1 MEGFVRQ
8 PLLEQLKVSYAEYTE
23 FHIDI
28 VLASEQGGSIA
39 AALHPGLA
47 PFSSP
52 LRGFLHCVI
61 PALTERTTIGIHA
74 SAVLLPTSSRQILA
88 YIPPFS

>member
-1 MEGFVRQ
+1 MRHSMLG
-8 PLLEQLKVSYAEYTE
+8 LWKISSAEYTE

-28 VLASEQGGSIA
+28 ALASEQGGSIA

-52 LRGFLHCVI
+52 LRGFLHYVI

-74 SAVLLPTSSRQILA
+74 SVVLLPTSSRQILA